1 MASAEHI
8 KKLENKIIRLES
20 YIKHLTNDLRLTKEE
35 YETSRNEY
43 FEIFSNL
50 DKIVENR
57 TAELAET
64 NKQLQKEIEERNR
77 VEEDKRS
84 VERRLRKAE
93 KMEAIGT
100 LAGGV
105 AHDLNN
111 ILSGIV
117 TYPDLLLMQLPED
130 SPLRKPLVTMQKT
143 GQKAATIVHDLLTLA
158 RRGVVTCE
166 TVNLNDT
173 ISEYLESPEYE
184 NLRRYHPGVEVET
197 NLNEN
202 LLNISASHV
211 HLSKTVMNLVSN
223 ASEAMPNG
231 GKITVSTENRY
242 IDRPVSGYDSIAEGD
257 FVVLTVSD
265 TGEGISSE
273 NIGRIF
279 EPFYTKKVMGRSG
292 TGLGMAVVWGTV
304 KDHDGYIDVQSTEG
318 SGTIITLYF
327 PITLEEII
335 KEDHAISIEDYKG
348 KGESILVIDD
358 VKEQRRI
365 ALNLLTTLGYVADA
379 VSSGEEAVE
388 YLKKHTVDL
397 ILLDMIMDPG
407 IDGLDTYKIILE
419 MYPGQKSIIA
429 SGFSGTERV
438 KEAQRLGAGQYIEK
452 PYTLRRIGIA
462 IKTELGN

>member
-1 MASAEHI
+1 MASAELI
-8 KKLENKIIRLES
+8 KDLENKIIQLETH
-20 YIKHLTNDLRLTKEE
+20 IKHLTNDLRLTQEE

-43 FEIFSNL
+43 FDIFSNL
-50 DKIVENR
+50 EKIVKNR
-57 TAELAET
+57 TSQLAET

-77 VEEDKRS
+77 VEEDKRR
-84 VERRLRKAE
+84 VEKLLRRAE
-93 KMEAIGT
+93 KMEAVGT

-117 TYPDLLLMQLPED
+117 TYPDLLLVQMPED
-130 SPLRKPLVTMQKT
+130 SPLRKPLLKIQKT
-143 GQKAATIVHDLLTLA
+143 GQKASTIVHDLLALA
-158 RRGVVTCE
+158 RRGGLTFE

-184 NLRRYHPGVEVET
+184 NLRLYHPGVEVQT
-197 NLNEN
+197 NLDEN

-211 HLSKTVMNLVSN
+211 HLSKTVMNLISN
-223 ASEAMPNG
+223 ASEAMPDG
-231 GKITVSTENRY
+231 GKITVSTGNRY
-242 IDRPVSGYDSIAEGD
+242 IDKPVRGYDSIMEGD

-265 TGEGISSE
+265 TGEGISPE
-273 NIGRIF
+273 EVERIF

-304 KDHDGYIDVQSTEG
+304 KDHDGYIDARSTKG
-318 SGTIITLYF
+318 SGTTITLYF
-327 PITLEEII
+327 PITLQEII
-335 KEDHAISIEDYKG
+335 KEEYPISIEDFKG

-358 VKEQRRI
+358 VKDQRRI
-365 ALNLLTTLGYVADA
+365 ALNLLTTLGYAADA

-388 YLKKHTVDL
+388 YLKEHTVDL
-397 ILLDMIMDPG
+397 LLLDMIMAPG
-407 IDGLDTYKIILE
+407 IDGLDTYKKIIE
-419 MYPGQKSIIA
+419 MHPGQKALIA

-452 PYTLRRIGIA
+452 PYTLKNIGEA
-462 IKTELGN
+462 IKTELAN